1 MKAPIIEI
9 FSSFQGEGLLIGQ
22 RQIFVR
28 FAGCN
33 LNCNYC
39 DTGDSKSEKSGVLMT
54 PQEVTDE
61 INKIVTPDCKAIS
74 FTGGEPS
81 LYPEFISEVSK
92 NFDLDIMLE
101 TNGTLPDNIDLIDE
115 LDLVSL
121 DIKLPEHFDG
131 DFDEEIFLNEIK
143 SLNLLISKSIN
154 VYCKVVILPSTKI
167 KSFKEVVE
175 KLSENISNKSDLKI
189 IIQPSSPLGEWKDI
203 NFKLFEFSEVVGQY
217 FDVSTIPQIHKILDI
232 EWIFLFLILDFI
244 FKIAIVK

>member
-9 FSSFQGEGLLIGQ
+9 FSSFQGEGVLIGQ

-39 DTGDSKSEKSGVLMT
+39 DTNESKSEKSGTLMT
-54 PQEVTDE
+54 PQEVTEE
-61 INKIVTPDCKAIS
+61 INKLLTPDCKTIS

-92 NFDLDIMLE
+92 NFNLNIMLE
-101 TNGTLPDNIDLIDE
+101 TNGTLPDNIDLIDK
-115 LDLVSL
+115 LDIVSL
-121 DIKLPEHFDG
+121 DIKLSEHFDG
-131 DFDEEIFLNEIK
+131 DFDDEIFLNEIK
-143 SLNLLISKSIN
+143 SLNLLMAKSIN

-189 IIQPSSPLGEWKDI
+189 IIQPSSPLGEWKNI

-217 FDVSTIPQIHKILDI
+217 FEVSTIPQIHKILDI
-232 EWIFLFLILDFI
+232 E
-244 FKIAIVK
+244 

>member
-54 PQEVTDE
+54 PQEVTEE

-143 SLNLLISKSIN
+143 SLNLLMSKSIN

-232 EWIFLFLILDFI
+232 E
-244 FKIAIVK
+244 

>member
-9 FSSFQGEGLLIGQ
+9 FSSFQGEGLLVGQ

-39 DTGDSKSEKSGVLMT
+39 DTNDSKSKESGRLMT
-54 PQEVTDE
+54 PQQVTDE
-61 INKIVTPDCKAIS
+61 INQLLTPDCKTIS

-81 LYPEFISEVSK
+81 LYPEFISQVSK
-92 NFDLDIMLE
+92 DFDLDIMLE
-101 TNGTLPDNIDLIDE
+101 TNGTLPDNIDSIE
-115 LDLVSL
+115 KLDIVSL

-131 DFDEEIFLNEIK
+131 DFDEEIFSNEIE
-143 SLNLLISKSIN
+143 SLNLLMAKCIN

-175 KLSENISNKSDLKI
+175 KLSQNISNKSNLKI
-189 IIQPSSPLGEWKDI
+189 IIQPSSPLDEWKDL
-203 NFKLFEFSEVVGQY
+203 NFKLFDFSEIVGQY
-217 FDVSTIPQIHKILDI
+217 FEVLTIPQIHKILDI
-232 EWIFLFLILDFI
+232 E
-244 FKIAIVK
+244 

>member
-1 MKAPIIEI
+1 MMKAPIIEI
-9 FSSFQGEGLLIGQ
+9 FSSFQGEGLLIGE

-39 DTGDSKSEKSGVLMT
+39 DTNDSKSEKSGKLMT
-54 PQEVTDE
+54 PDEVTAE
-61 INKIVTPDCKAIS
+61 INKLITPDCKTIS

-81 LYPEFISEVSK
+81 LYPDFISEVSD
-92 NFDLDIMLE
+92 NFDLNIMLE
-101 TNGTLPDNIDLIDE
+101 TNGTLPEKIDLIKK
-115 LDLVSL
+115 LDMVSL

-131 DFDEEIFLNEIK
+131 DFDNSIFLNEIK

-175 KLSENISNKSDLKI
+175 KLSQNISNKSNLKI

-203 NFKLFEFSEVVGQY
+203 NFRLFEFSEVVGQY
-217 FDVSTIPQIHKILDI
+217 FEVSTIPQIHKILDI
-232 EWIFLFLILDFI
+232 E
-244 FKIAIVK
+244 

>member
-1 MKAPIIEI
+1 MKAPVIEI
-9 FSSFQGEGLLIGQ
+9 FSSFQGEGLLIGE

-39 DTGDSKSEKSGVLMT
+39 DTNDSKSEKSGTLMT
-54 PQEVTDE
+54 PGEVSDE
-61 INKIVTPDCKAIS
+61 IEKLITPDCRTIS

-81 LYPEFISEVSK
+81 LYPDFINEVSR
-92 NFDLDIMLE
+92 NFDLKIMLE
-101 TNGTLPDNIDLIDE
+101 TNGTLPDNILSIE
-115 LDLVSL
+115 KLDMVSL

-131 DFDEEIFLNEIK
+131 DFDNSIFLNEIK
-143 SLNLLISKSIN
+143 SLNLLIIKSIN

-175 KLSENISNKSDLKI
+175 KLSENISSKSDLKI

-217 FDVSTIPQIHKILDI
+217 FEVSTIPQIHKILDI
-232 EWIFLFLILDFI
+232 E
-244 FKIAIVK
+244 

>member
-1 MKAPIIEI
+1 MRAPIIEI
-9 FSSFQGEGLLIGQ
+9 FSSFQGEGLLIGE

-39 DTGDSKSEKSGVLMT
+39 DTNDSKAESSGELMT
-54 PQEVTDE
+54 PQQVTDE
-61 INKIVTPDCKAIS
+61 INRILTPDCKTIS

-81 LYPEFISEVSK
+81 LYPDFISEVSN
-92 NFDLDIMLE
+92 NFDLKIMLE
-101 TNGTLPDNIDLIDE
+101 TNGTLPDNIDSIE
-115 LDLVSL
+115 KLDIVSL

-143 SLNLLISKSIN
+143 SLNLLMAKCIN

-175 KLSENISNKSDLKI
+175 KLSQNISNKSDLKI
-189 IIQPSSPLGEWKDI
+189 IIQPSSPLDEWKDI
-203 NFKLFEFSEVVGQY
+203 NFRLFNFSEIVGQY
-217 FDVSTIPQIHKILDI
+217 FEVSTIPQIHKTLDI
-232 EWIFLFLILDFI
+232 E
-244 FKIAIVK
+244 

>member
-1 MKAPIIEI
+1 MMKAPIIEI
-9 FSSFQGEGLLIGQ
+9 FSSFQGEGLLIGE

-39 DTGDSKSEKSGVLMT
+39 DTNDSKSEKSGVLMT
-54 PQEVTDE
+54 PDEVVSE
-61 INKIVTPDCKAIS
+61 IEKLITPDCKSIS

-81 LYPEFISEVSK
+81 LYPDFISQVGK
-92 NFDLDIMLE
+92 NFNLKIMLE
-101 TNGTLPDNIDLIDE
+101 TNGTLPDNIDSIE
-115 LDLVSL
+115 GLDIVSL

-131 DFDEEIFLNEIK
+131 DFDNSIFLNEIK
-143 SLNLLISKSIN
+143 SLNLLITKSIN

-175 KLSENISNKSDLKI
+175 KLSQNISSKSNLKI

-232 EWIFLFLILDFI
+232 E
-244 FKIAIVK
+244 

>member
-39 DTGDSKSEKSGVLMT
+39 DTNDSKSANSGKSMT
-54 PQEVTDE
+54 PDEVANE
-61 INKIVTPDCKAIS
+61 IRNILTPDCKTIS

-81 LYPEFISEVSK
+81 LYPDFISEVSK
-92 NFDLDIMLE
+92 SFDLKIMLE
-101 TNGTLPDNIDLIDE
+101 TNGTLPDNIDLIE
-115 LDLVSL
+115 KLDMVSL

-143 SLNLLISKSIN
+143 SLNLLMAKCIN

-167 KSFKEVVE
+167 KSFKEVIK
-175 KLSENISNKSDLKI
+175 KLSDNISSKSNLQI
-189 IIQPSSPLGEWKDI
+189 IIQPSSPLSEWKDL
-203 NFKLFEFSEVVGQY
+203 NFKLFEFSEIVGQY
-217 FDVSTIPQIHKILDI
+217 FEVSTIPQIHKILDI
-232 EWIFLFLILDFI
+232 E
-244 FKIAIVK
+244 

>member
-9 FSSFQGEGLLIGQ
+9 FSSFQGEGLLIGE

-39 DTGDSKSEKSGVLMT
+39 DTNDSKSEKSGTLMT
-54 PQEVTDE
+54 PDEVTAE
-61 INKIVTPDCKAIS
+61 INKLITPDCMTIS

-81 LYPEFISEVSK
+81 LYPQFISEVAK
-92 NFDLDIMLE
+92 NFNLKIMLE
-101 TNGTLPDNIDLIDE
+101 TNGTLPENIESIE
-115 LDLVSL
+115 KLDIVSL

-131 DFDEEIFLNEIK
+131 DFDNSIFLNEIK
-143 SLNLLISKSIN
+143 SLNKSN
-154 VYCKVVILPSTKI
+154 
-167 KSFKEVVE
+167 
-175 KLSENISNKSDLKI
+175 LKI

-217 FDVSTIPQIHKILDI
+217 FEVSTIPQIHKILDI
-232 EWIFLFLILDFI
+232 E
-244 FKIAIVK
+244 

>member
-1 MKAPIIEI
+1 MRAPVIEI
-9 FSSFQGEGLLIGQ
+9 FSSFQGEGLLVGE

-33 LNCNYC
+33 LNCSYC
-39 DTGDSKSEKSGVLMT
+39 DTNDSKSEKSGTLMT
-54 PQEVTDE
+54 PEEVTRQ
-61 INKIVTPDCKAIS
+61 IRKLITPDCKTIS

-81 LYPEFISEVSK
+81 LYPDFISEVGK
-92 NFDLDIMLE
+92 NFNLKIMLE
-101 TNGTLPDNIDLIDE
+101 TNGTLPDKIDSIDK

-131 DFDEEIFLNEIK
+131 DFDNSIFINEIK
-143 SLNLLISKSIN
+143 SLNLLMKKSIN

-175 KLSENISNKSDLKI
+175 KLSQNISDKSNLKI

-203 NFKLFEFSEVVGQY
+203 NSRLFEFSEVVGQY
-217 FDVSTIPQIHKILDI
+217 FEVFTIPQIHKILDI
-232 EWIFLFLILDFI
+232 E
-244 FKIAIVK
+244 

>member
-9 FSSFQGEGLLIGQ
+9 FSSFQGEGLLIGE

-39 DTGDSKSEKSGVLMT
+39 DTNDSKSKTSGKLMS
-54 PQEVTDE
+54 PDEVTDE
-61 INKIVTPDCKAIS
+61 INKILTPDCKTIS

-92 NFDLDIMLE
+92 NFNLNVMLE
-101 TNGTLPDNIDLIDE
+101 TNGTLPNNIEMIE
-115 LDLVSL
+115 KLDVVSL
-121 DIKLPEHFDG
+121 DIKLPEHFDESY
-131 DFDEEIFLNEIK
+131 DENIFINEIQ
-143 SLNLLISKSIN
+143 SLNLLISKSIC

-175 KLSENISNKSDLKI
+175 KLSKSISNKNNLKI
-189 IIQPSSPLGEWKDI
+189 IIQPSSPLKEWNNL

-217 FDVSTIPQIHKILDI
+217 FDVSTIPQIHKILNI
-232 EWIFLFLILDFI
+232 E
-244 FKIAIVK
+244 

>member
-9 FSSFQGEGLLIGQ
+9 FSSFQGEGLLIGE

-39 DTGDSKSEKSGVLMT
+39 DTNDSKSESSGKLMT
-54 PQEVTDE
+54 PQQVIDE
-61 INKIVTPDCKAIS
+61 INKILTPDCQTIS

-92 NFDLDIMLE
+92 NFDLKIMLE
-101 TNGTLPDNIDLIDE
+101 TNGTLPENIDSIE
-115 LDLVSL
+115 KLDVVSL

-131 DFDEEIFLNEIK
+131 DFDEKIFLNEIK
-143 SLNLLISKSIN
+143 SLNLLMAKCIY

-167 KSFKEVVE
+167 NSFKEVVE
-175 KLSENISNKSDLKI
+175 KLSENISNKSNLKI
-189 IIQPSSPLGEWKDI
+189 IIQPSSPLDEWKDI
-203 NFKLFEFSEVVGQY
+203 NFRLFNFSEIVGQY
-217 FDVSTIPQIHKILDI
+217 FEVSTIPQIHKILDI
-232 EWIFLFLILDFI
+232 E
-244 FKIAIVK
+244 

>member
-9 FSSFQGEGLLIGQ
+9 FSSFQGEGLLIGE

-39 DTGDSKSEKSGVLMT
+39 DTSDSKLEKSGTLMT
-54 PQEVTDE
+54 PDEVVGQ
-61 INKIVTPDCKAIS
+61 IRKIITPDCKTIS

-81 LYPEFISEVSK
+81 LYPDFISMVSEEF
-92 NFDLDIMLE
+92 NLNIMLE
-101 TNGTLPDNIDLIDE
+101 TNGTLPENIDSIKK
-115 LDLVSL
+115 LDIVSL

-131 DFDEEIFLNEIK
+131 DFDNSIFLNEIK
-143 SLNLLISKSIN
+143 SLNLLITKSIN
-154 VYCKVVILPSTKI
+154 VYCKVVVLPSTKI

-175 KLSENISNKSDLKI
+175 KLSQNISNKSNLKI

-217 FDVSTIPQIHKILDI
+217 FEVSTIPQIHKILDI
-232 EWIFLFLILDFI
+232 E
-244 FKIAIVK
+244 

>member
-39 DTGDSKSEKSGVLMT
+39 DTNDSKSEKSGKLMT
-54 PQEVTDE
+54 PEMVTEE
-61 INKIVTPDCKAIS
+61 INKILTPDCKAIS

-81 LYPEFISEVSK
+81 LYPGFINEVSK
-92 NFDLDIMLE
+92 NFNLSIMLE
-101 TNGTLPDNIDLIDE
+101 TNGTLPDNIDLLNK
-115 LDLVSL
+115 LDIVSL

-143 SLNLLISKSIN
+143 SLNLLREKSIN

-175 KLSENISNKSDLKI
+175 KLSQNISSKSNLKI

-217 FDVSTIPQIHKILDI
+217 FEVSTIPQIHKILDI
-232 EWIFLFLILDFI
+232 E
-244 FKIAIVK
+244 

>member
-1 MKAPIIEI
+1 MMKAPIIEI
-9 FSSFQGEGLLIGQ
+9 FSSFQGEGLLIGE

-39 DTGDSKSEKSGVLMT
+39 DTDDSKSEKSGRLMSVE
-54 PQEVTDE
+54 EVTEE
-61 INKIVTPDCKAIS
+61 IDKLITPDCKTIS

-81 LYPEFISEVSK
+81 LYPDFISEVSD
-92 NFDLDIMLE
+92 NFDLNIMLE
-101 TNGTLPDNIDLIDE
+101 TNGTLPENIDLIRK
-115 LDLVSL
+115 LNMVSL

-131 DFDEEIFLNEIK
+131 DFDYSIFLNEIK
-143 SLNLLISKSIN
+143 SLNLLIIKSIN

-167 KSFKEVVE
+167 KSFKGVVE
-175 KLSENISNKSDLKI
+175 KLSQNISNKSNLKI

-217 FDVSTIPQIHKILDI
+217 FEVSTIPQIHKILDI
-232 EWIFLFLILDFI
+232 E
-244 FKIAIVK
+244 